1 MESPEYQKQLII
13 ALQQQR
19 DQAHNQIAHLAAVIT
34 VRDAE
39 IAELKAKAKKTN
51 KPEVQQ

>member
-1 MESPEYQKQLII
+1 MESPEYQKHLII

-39 IAELKAKAKKTN
+39 IAELKANAE
-51 KPEVQQ
+51 KPTEPEMQK